1 MAVYASQRLLGRTA
15 VDQKMVVYASQ
26 RLLKPSVVEEK
37 TLEIQVLFLY
47 LGSSLVR
54 KSPKH

>member
-1 MAVYASQRLLGRTA
+1 MAVYACQRLLGRTA

-26 RLLKPSVVEEK
+26 RLLKPSVMDEK

-47 LGSSLVR
+47 LGSSLVS
-54 KSPKH
+54 KSPKY